1 MRAPTATER
10 AWAYRV
16 LVAVVPVLTIYGVL
30 DENTA
35 AAWLG
40 VAAAV
45 LGLGLATANTSTTPD

>member
-1 MRAPTATER
+1 MPTATER

-16 LVAVVPVLTIYGVL
+16 LVAAVPLLVGYGVL

-45 LGLGLATANTSTTPD
+45 LGLGLATANTTPED

>member
-1 MRAPTATER
+1 MRMPTATER

-16 LVAVVPVLTIYGVL
+16 LVALVPILVGYGVL

-40 VAAAV
+40 VAAAT
-45 LGLGLATANTSTTPD
+45 LGLGLATANTSTSPD

>member
-1 MRAPTATER
+1 MPTATER

-16 LVAVVPVLTIYGVL
+16 LLAAVPLLVGYGVL

-45 LGLGLATANTSTTPD
+45 LGLGLATANTSTSPD